1 MTERPVAQICNSEWY
16 EPTFAIRRAIGSQD
30 SPQSTSIAHGSELF
44 TPVSNGFSVKIIDRY
59 IMTEFLKVFG
69 ICVMGFVLVLLLVE
83 ITDKIKYYFEYNPP
97 GWLMFKYFLVKIPG
111 YMFYAIPMGILMGGM
126 MSLLMMA
133 RHSEIIAM
141 QANGIDA
148 LDVARP
154 VLLVGM
160 AASVIMLLADETV
173 IPWSNRYSEYIQNVE
188 IAGKPDTAL
197 FKSDEIW
204 MRSPDSIIHVGKF
217 DKSTFTLEQLT
228 IVTWD
233 RELCLFQAYFRG
245 QSQMAKR
252 SLGAVRD

>member
-1 MTERPVAQICNSEWY
+1 MRKKGAPWTARSRNC
-16 EPTFAIRRAIGSQD
+16 
-30 SPQSTSIAHGSELF
+30 PQSKSIARNTVLCTLISDGYC
-44 TPVSNGFSVKIIDRY
+44 VKIIDRY

-69 ICVMGFVLVLLLVE
+69 ICVMGFVFVLLLVE
-83 ITDKIKYYFEYNPP
+83 ITDKIKYCFEYNPP
-97 GWLMFKYFLVKIPG
+97 GWLMCKYFLVKIPG

-154 VLLVGM
+154 VLFVGL
-160 AASVIMLLADETV
+160 AASVIMMLADETV
-173 IPWSNRYSEYIQNVE
+173 IPWSNRYSEHIQNVE

-204 MRSPDSIIHVGKF
+204 MRSPDSIIHVRKF
-217 DKSTFTLEQLT
+217 DKSTLALERLS

-233 RELCLFQAYFRG
+233 EKL
-245 QSQMAKR
+245 
-252 SLGAVRD
+252 